1 MTNDGTGDSL
11 PCRRRGGIIAR
22 RLTMSQVLNLPVG
35 LSQRISNDG
44 MGVGVP
50 IVWREMGIIREC
62 GRRSGRRRIARWLLS
77 VPLGLMRGGWV
88 TLST

>member
-1 MTNDGTGDSL
+1 MRRGDGL

-44 MGVGVP
+44 KGVGVS
-50 IVWREMGIIREC
+50 IAWRGIGTIREC
-62 GRRSGRRRIARWLLS
+62 GRRSGRRRIAKWLLS
-77 VPLGLMRGGWV
+77 VLLGLMRGGWV